1 MSMRMLID
9 ARHPEE
15 TRVAVVKGN
24 RIEEFDFESSEH
36 KQLKGNIYLAK
47 VTRVEPSLQAAFIDY
62 GGNRHG
68 FLAFSEIH
76 PDYYQIPKADRDALL
91 REEAEHAAE
100 EERLRT
106 AEYDAEDRKA
116 SKRSK
121 KDSAEETEAVDEN
134 GGDVGDIA
142 DIEAVAEESAEA
154 GTGSN
159 RSPVDESAA
168 DELRKRRQN
177 LRRRYK
183 IQDVIQRRQVLLVQV
198 VKEERSNKGAALTTY
213 LSLAGRY
220 CVLMP
225 NTSHGGGISRKISD
239 GADRKRLKSIMSDLN
254 LPSVMGLIVRTA
266 GLSRTKVEIKR
277 DFDYLARLWD
287 EIRERTLNSSA
298 PALIYRDSDLIK
310 RAIRDLYHREI
321 DEVLVEGEEGYK
333 AARGFMKLLMPS
345 HVRRVKQHAESTP
358 LFQRHG
364 VEDQLSAMYHPV
376 VQLSSGGYLVI
387 NPTEALVSIDI
398 NSGRSTR
405 EHNIE
410 QTAFATNL
418 EAASEIA
425 RQLRLRDMAGLVVID
440 FIDMEQ
446 SSHVRKVEKAM
457 KDALKNDRARIQVG
471 RISSFGLMEM
481 SRQRLRTGVLEASTK
496 PCAHCEGTGL
506 MRTAAS
512 AGLSAL
518 RMIEDEAARGRGDK
532 IVLRAGREAAI
543 YLLNKKRV
551 ELGEIEQRYGVSI
564 EVLIDESLEGAR
576 MSVESSGPRPVA
588 PQRLEA
594 PPAQLEDDEDE
605 EEEEEEEIEAA
616 LVGVD
621 EEAEELPPR
630 APRHREREEEGEGPR
645 RRRRR
650 RRGGR
655 GRGRREQG
663 DMPASGEPSAQGEP
677 SAEGETQA
685 AAVPV
690 EEPQE
695 EFAAEAEATPRPKR
709 RRGGR
714 KASGSDVEPDSSP
727 MVERPVAQEP
737 PVADVEAPQEP
748 FEEPTPVAA
757 DPDAPRARRR
767 PRARKEA
774 AATVAAP
781 AEKASEPTKP
791 ARRRRSKASSE
802 ESEPAPT
809 EPAPAGRKPASATKP
824 VPKPDNDP
832 ALAEDDQGE
841 RRSGWWQRTFG

>member
-1 MSMRMLID
+1 MSTRMLID

-15 TRVAVVKGN
+15 TRVAVVTGT
-24 RIEEFDFESSEH
+24 RIEEFDFESAEH

-91 REEAEHAAE
+91 REEAEQAAE
-100 EERLRT
+100 EERLRN
-106 AEYDAEDRKA
+106 AQDYEDEEEDESSAGEDVEA
-116 SKRSK
+116 SEGE
-121 KDSAEETEAVDEN
+121 AEEGAEPAK
-134 GGDVGDIA
+134 GDR
-142 DIEAVAEESAEA
+142 AEEA

-168 DELRKRRQN
+168 DELRQKRQN

-198 VKEERSNKGAALTTY
+198 VKEERGNKGAALTTY

-225 NTSHGGGISRKISD
+225 NTSHGGGISRKISN

-254 LPSVMGLIVRTA
+254 LPKTMGLIVRTA
-266 GLSRTKVEIKR
+266 GLSRTKTEIKR

-287 EIRERTLNSSA
+287 EIRERTMESSA

-310 RAIRDLYHREI
+310 RAIRDLYHRDI
-321 DEVLVEGEEGYK
+321 SDVIVEGEDGYK

-345 HVRRVKQHAESTP
+345 HVRRVQLHSEATP

-364 VEDQLSAMYHPV
+364 VEDQLSAMYQPV
-376 VQLSSGGYLVI
+376 VQLKSGGYLVI

-410 QTAFATNL
+410 QTTFATNL
-418 EAASEIA
+418 EAANEIA
-425 RQLRLRDMAGLVVID
+425 RQLRLRDMAGLIVID

-446 SSHVRKVEKAM
+446 NSHVRKVEKAM
-457 KDALKNDRARIQVG
+457 KEALKNDRARIQIG

-506 MRTAAS
+506 MRTASS

-518 RMIEDEAARGRGDK
+518 RMIEDEAARGRGDR
-532 IVLRAGREAAI
+532 ILLRAGREAAI
-543 YLLNKKRV
+543 YLLNKKRA
-551 ELGEIEQRYGVSI
+551 ELGEIESRYGVSI
-564 EVLIDESLEGAR
+564 EVAIDESFEGAR
-576 MSVESSGPRPVA
+576 MSVESSGQRPV
-588 PQRLEA
+588 QRRPEPTPIQEDLEEVEA
-594 PPAQLEDDEDE
+594 LLGDEAEEDEEDE
-605 EEEEEEEIEAA
+605 EEEEEEREA
-616 LVGVD
+616 
-621 EEAEELPPR
+621 R
-630 APRHREREEEGEGPR
+630 GEQDDRPGR

-655 GRGRREQG
+655 GRGRREGGEGPG
-663 DMPASGEPSAQGEP
+663 DVTEIQ
-677 SAEGETQA
+677 AEYS
-685 AAVPV
+685 
-690 EEPQE
+690 EEPTE
-695 EFAAEAEATPRPKR
+695 EVAEQAVEQPAEEEAAPAGDRKR
-709 RRGGR
+709 RRRRGKRTEGAAEESAA
-714 KASGSDVEPDSSP
+714 KAAVEPDSSP
-727 MVERPVAQEP
+727 MIERPIEEEP
-737 PVADVEAPQEP
+737 PIAEVEAPAEP
-748 FEEPTPVAA
+748 QPK
-757 DPDAPRARRR
+757 RRR
-767 PRARKEA
+767 TRAKKADQAEEV
-774 AATVAAP
+774 VAVP
-781 AEKASEPTKP
+781 
-791 ARRRRSKASSE
+791 
-802 ESEPAPT
+802 
-809 EPAPAGRKPASATKP
+809 EPAPAEAPQAETAEDATPAKPARKSRAKKPKDEPVAEAPPSTAEQAVPSA
-824 VPKPDNDP
+824 DNDE
-832 ALAEDDQGE
+832 ADASGE
-841 RRSGWWQRTFG
+841 GPRRGWWQRTFG